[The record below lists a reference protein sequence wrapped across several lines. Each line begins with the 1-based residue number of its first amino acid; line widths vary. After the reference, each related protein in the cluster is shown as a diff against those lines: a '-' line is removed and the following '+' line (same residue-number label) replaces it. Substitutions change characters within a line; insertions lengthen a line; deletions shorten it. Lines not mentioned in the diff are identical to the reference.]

1 MAWRAGGSLG
11 CRGGDGFNTSGFS
24 WRRGWLRFNWA
35 VLFIGGLR
43 GRVGFGHAAGM
54 SEVVPSTGPVIPAVS
69 WDADVIFPLLA
80 DPVRRRLLLAVARG
94 GGQPA
99 SVLKD
104 AANRRLDATLKH
116 LTALRAAG
124 LLVTRPDKQ
133 DGRRMLY
140 GLAPGVPLVMAPEG
154 AVLDFGFCVLRLKG

>member
-1 MAWRAGGSLG
+1 
-11 CRGGDGFNTSGFS
+11 
-24 WRRGWLRFNWA
+24 
-35 VLFIGGLR
+35 
-43 GRVGFGHAAGM
+43 M